1 MLVVEKD
8 DNFMEDN
15 SENVKMFL
23 RDIVMP
29 RIILGNTVLSEC
41 QTYHSYMWVFF
52 HFHSVKYSWLHVE
65 CTIYVYVRQDKFG
78 RSSTFV
84 FLLRTNLQH
93 CIFTRM
99 PPESKL

>member
-23 RDIVMP
+23 PDIVMP

-41 QTYHSYMWVFF
+41 QTYHSYMCSFF
-52 HFHSVKYSWLHVE
+52 FISIL
-65 CTIYVYVRQDKFG
+65 
-78 RSSTFV
+78 
-84 FLLRTNLQH
+84 
-93 CIFTRM
+93 
-99 PPESKL
+99 

>member
-41 QTYHSYMWVFF
+41 QTYHSYMRSFF
-52 HFHSVKYSWLHVE
+52 SFPFCTNIPGCMLNVRFMYMYVK
-65 CTIYVYVRQDKFG
+65 
-78 RSSTFV
+78 
-84 FLLRTNLQH
+84 TNLADQALL
-93 CIFTRM
+93 C
-99 PPESKL
+99 SS